1 VGHRLLAHLLV
12 WFVERYA
19 LIHHHLTSS
28 PRAKIIISITTRNG
42 VIPPNFYNEI
52 CSKMF
57 STFGH
62 LSCRT
67 TFYNEIRAGMI
78 MRVRVTDQNTCSLID

>member
-52 CSKMF
+52 
-57 STFGH
+57 
-62 LSCRT
+62 
-67 TFYNEIRAGMI
+67 RAGII